1 MKINLSYEIIVNDIR
16 KLAININNSDTKYD
30 AIISIAGGGL
40 IPGRLLRNYLNIPIY
55 SVNVKFYNN
64 NNEINNEGQIIQ
76 WLSDKEIQEL
86 SGKNVLIVD
95 DLDDTRTT
103 LLFIINKLKNYSFNK
118 IGIAVLYNKKKDK
131 TGEIPL
137 FCEYFVVEDVD
148 NYWINFPWEMSSD
161 ISLSNYSDN
170 EIFNTKH
177 FESVSNPKSEENP
190 IKPKTQIEIDDSK
203 YAKNTTKVAK
213 FSVNTVGLTVKEVDL
228 ISVYIVDHYFK
239 LQEDVQKLINE
250 VINNKKSGWKLIKI
264 ENGAC
269 VETYPAINYIDLT
282 YETKKNKFK
291 LEICDPSDHSMEEF
305 MKEHDNCW

>member
-1 MKINLSYEIIVNDIR
+1 MKINLSYETIVNDIR

-55 SVNVKFYNN
+55 SINVKFYNN

-76 WLSDKEIQEL
+76 WLSDKEIHEL
-86 SGKNVLIVD
+86 SGKNILIVD

-103 LLFIINKLKNYSFNK
+103 LLFIIDKLKHYSFNK

-131 TGEIPL
+131 SGDIPL

-170 EIFNTKH
+170 DIF
-177 FESVSNPKSEENP
+177 
-190 IKPKTQIEIDDSK
+190 
-203 YAKNTTKVAK
+203 
-213 FSVNTVGLTVKEVDL
+213 
-228 ISVYIVDHYFK
+228 
-239 LQEDVQKLINE
+239 
-250 VINNKKSGWKLIKI
+250 
-264 ENGAC
+264 
-269 VETYPAINYIDLT
+269 
-282 YETKKNKFK
+282 
-291 LEICDPSDHSMEEF
+291 
-305 MKEHDNCW
+305 